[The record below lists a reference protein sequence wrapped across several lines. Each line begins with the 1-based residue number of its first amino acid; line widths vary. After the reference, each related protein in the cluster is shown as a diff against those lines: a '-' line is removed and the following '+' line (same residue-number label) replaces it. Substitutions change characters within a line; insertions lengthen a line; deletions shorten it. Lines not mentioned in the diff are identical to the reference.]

1 MKKLILTLALLSSM
15 GHAFAQQSDEDYRKV
30 IYGRSENIVKTL
42 DIQDKVKYD
51 FMTELIATQYID
63 LGVINDGYDA
73 KVKEINASNLTAEDK
88 TQAKELAYLKQ
99 REALT
104 AKHYYFVNQLF
115 ATLSPEQIEKVKDGM
130 TMGVFPVT
138 YKAQLEMIPSLTDE
152 EKTYIR
158 AALMEAREYAMDC
171 SDSKAKHAWFGKYK
185 GRINNYL
192 SRRGYNLT
200 KEREAWNERIKAAQA
215 K

>member
-1 MKKLILTLALLSSM
+1 MKKLIFALALFTGLSQ
-15 GHAFAQQSDEDYRKV
+15 AFAQQSDEDYRKV
-30 IYGRSENIVKTL
+30 IYGRSETIVKSL

-51 FMTELIATQYID
+51 FILELIANQYID
-63 LGVINDGYDA
+63 LGVINDAFAA
-73 KVKEINASNLTAEDK
+73 KENEIKASLLPDEEK
-88 TQAKELAYLKQ
+88 TQAKDLAYLKQ

-104 AKHYYFVNQLF
+104 VKHFYFVNQLN
-115 ATLSPEQIEKVKDGM
+115 ANLSPEQVEKVKDGM
-130 TMGVFPVT
+130 TMGVYPVT
-138 YKAQLEMIPSLTDE
+138 YKAHLEMIPSLTEE

-192 SRRGYNLT
+192 SKRGYNLT
-200 KEREAWNERIKAAQA
+200 KEREAWNERIKASQA

>member
-51 FMTELIATQYID
+51 FILELIATQYID
-63 LGVINDGYDA
+63 LGVINDAFAA
-73 KVKEINASNLTAEDK
+73 KENEIKASSLSAEEK
-88 TQAKELAYLKQ
+88 TQAKDLALLKQ
-99 REALT
+99 RDALT
-104 AKHYYFVNQLF
+104 AKHFYFVNQLN
-115 ATLSPEQIEKVKDGM
+115 ANLSPEQIEKVKDGM
-130 TMGVFPVT
+130 TMGVYPVT

-192 SRRGYNLT
+192 AKRGYNLT